1 MKSKTSP
8 SVLERANRCAVALL
22 LALVALPLLAWKN
35 GDTLP
40 KLDGFGLEGKVPTLA
55 GKVVLLDFWASWCS
69 PCKKSFP
76 ELDKLQQAHKD
87 KGLVILAVNVDEKAD
102 AMENFLKDHSVTFAV
117 VRDAKQK
124 LVAAANVESMPTSL
138 LIDTKGV
145 IRFQHTGFR
154 GAETVKQLTT
164 EIEKLLAEK

>member
-1 MKSKTSP
+1 
-8 SVLERANRCAVALL
+8 VLERARRGAIAVL

-40 KLDGFGLEGKVPTLA
+40 KLDGLGLEGNVPALA
-55 GKVVLLDFWASWCS
+55 GKVVLLDFWASWCG

-76 ELDKLQQAHKD
+76 ELDKIQQAYKD

-102 AMENFLKDHSVTFAV
+102 DMESFLKDHPVTFAV

-124 LVAAANVESMPTSL
+124 LVAAAGVESMPTSL
-138 LIDTKGV
+138 LVDAKGV
-145 IRFQHTGFR
+145 IRFQHTGFH
-154 GAETVKQLTT
+154 GEETVKQLKG
-164 EIEKLLAEK
+164 EIEKLLAGK